1 LGSNE
6 REITMELDE
15 NAIVGVK
22 MILRALGED
31 PERDG
36 LRDTP
41 KRVVKALKEMTTGYV
56 EDPATILGTTF
67 DVPYDE
73 MIILK
78 DIPFVSMCEH
88 HMLAFKGTA
97 AVGYIPT
104 GRVVGLSKLARVVD
118 TFAKRLQVQE
128 RLTSDIAHAIQEHV
142 AASGV
147 GVVIKSH
154 HTCMS
159 NRGVKKTGEMVTSVM
174 LGSFRAEPETRN
186 EFLKLISD

>member
-1 LGSNE
+1 
-6 REITMELDE
+6 MFDLDDD
-15 NAIVGVK
+15 AIVGVK

-31 PERDG
+31 PDRDG
-36 LRDTP
+36 LKDTP
-41 KRVVKALKEMTTGYV
+41 KRVIKALKEMTTGYQ
-56 EDPATILGTTF
+56 EDPAIMLGTTF
-67 DVPYDE
+67 DVPYDQ

-88 HMLAFKGTA
+88 HMLAFKGVA
-97 AVGYIPT
+97 AIGYIPT

-128 RLTSDIAHAIQEHV
+128 RLTSDIAYAIQDHV
-142 AASGV
+142 EASGI

-159 NRGVKKTGEMVTSVM
+159 NRGVRKTGEMVTSVM
-174 LGSFRAEPETRN
+174 LGSFRAEPETRQ

>member
-1 LGSNE
+1 MFEARN
-6 REITMELDE
+6 E
-15 NAIVGVK
+15 NAEVGVK

-36 LRDTP
+36 LKDTP
-41 KRVVKALKEMTTGYV
+41 RRVIKSLKEMTTGYF
-56 EDPATILGTTF
+56 EDPKNILGTTF

-73 MIILK
+73 MVILK

-88 HMLAFKGTA
+88 HMLAFRGIA

-128 RLTSDIAHAIQEHV
+128 RLTSEIAAAIEEHV

-159 NRGVKKTGEMVTSVM
+159 NRGVKKEGEMVTSVM
-174 LGSFRAEPETRN
+174 LGSFRNEPETRA

>member
-1 LGSNE
+1 
-6 REITMELDE
+6 MFDELTD
-15 NAIVGVK
+15 NAIIGVK

-36 LRDTP
+36 LKDTP
-41 KRVVKALKEMTTGYV
+41 KRVIKALKEMTTGYQ
-56 EDPATILGTTF
+56 EDPKTILGTTF

-73 MIILK
+73 MVILK

-88 HMLAFKGTA
+88 HMLAFRGTA

-128 RLTSDIAHAIQEHV
+128 RLTSDIAHAIQDHV

-174 LGSFRAEPETRN
+174 LGSFRAEPETRA

>member
-31 PERDG
+31 PQRDG